1 MRFASVAVSLALAAL
16 SVSCQDANESNTD
29 PVAPSPLP
37 PSLFVLRDR
46 IEGGF
51 LTQIFPEQGI
61 TLTVGLLTPLADL
74 CPFPEPGEPFPE
86 FESDAKIFSQEVHT
100 PAGKIKGVNRFT
112 GTFTVY
118 DAVVFNDCD
127 LVGAPI
133 IGTGRGSI
141 TNTDN
146 SLTGEG
152 PGMNSF
158 GVQWNAV
165 LDTPDGGK
173 VQLHI
178 VSRQLFDGV
187 NEPVTVVD
195 IFELKPLK
203 P

>member
-1 MRFASVAVSLALAAL
+1 MRITPVAVPLAVAAL
-16 SVSCQDANESNTD
+16 LVSCQDVNESNTD
-29 PVAPSPLP
+29 TLAPSSAPR
-37 PSLFVLRDR
+37 SSVVFRDR

-51 LTQIFPEQGI
+51 NFTVIPDLGI
-61 TLTVGLLTPLADL
+61 SMTIGLLTPIADL
-74 CPFPEPGEPFPE
+74 CPFPEPPEPFPE

-100 PAGKIKGVNRFT
+100 PAGPIKALSTFS

-118 DAVVFNDCD
+118 DAVVFNECD

-141 TNTDN
+141 QSTDN

-152 PGMNSF
+152 PGKNAF
-158 GVQWNAV
+158 GERWIAV

-178 VSRQLFDGV
+178 VFRFAGSST
-187 NEPVTVVD
+187 PIVD
-195 IFELKPLK
+195 IFELKPLGS
-203 P
+203 

>member
-1 MRFASVAVSLALAAL
+1 MRITPVAVPLALAAVL
-16 SVSCQDANESNTD
+16 VSCQDATESSTD
-29 PVAPSPLP
+29 TLAPASIP
-37 PSLFVLRDR
+37 PSSFVLRDR

-51 LTQIFPEQGI
+51 TTQIFPEQGI
-61 TLTVGLLTPLADL
+61 TLTGGLLTPLADL
-74 CPFPEPGEPFPE
+74 CPFPEPSEPFPE

-100 PAGKIKGVNRFT
+100 PAGPIKGLSRFS
-112 GTFTVY
+112 GTFVVY
-118 DAVVFNDCD
+118 DAVVFNECD

-141 TNTDN
+141 QQTDN

-152 PGMNSF
+152 PGMNSY
-158 GVQWNAV
+158 GENWTAV

-178 VSRQLFDGV
+178 VTRKHFDGV
-187 NEPVTVVD
+187 EETVIVD